1 MNENSRKW
9 KRYIQPSV
17 VWGHLEI
24 YALASEDEM
33 DVRGC
38 SHIMVARRGDRGGET
53 PKYVN
58 NLFFSSKWMLIDENN
73 GIGLRARER
82 ETGCEV

>member
-33 DVRGC
+33 DFRGC

-58 NLFFSSKWMLIDENN
+58 NLFFQSGCSLMRIM
-73 GIGLRARER
+73 GLGCERER